1 MQIFLLDHQRVRQTG
16 ITLSV
21 TQYHSISKQV
31 LLFQQL
37 SISKRNFFSDL
48 TLTQLYAQQKKT
60 EELNK
65 ATAMH
70 DDGSTLTKRAVS
82 CHHQVV

>member
-48 TLTQLYAQQKKT
+48 TLTQIYAQQKP

-65 ATAMH
+65 ATTMH

-82 CHHQVV
+82 CHLQVV